1 MGFRPGRLERQPLR
15 AGHASWWTAGGGCG
29 RGSRL
34 GPIDCVC
41 SRCWISGLM
50 RLPLTEREAARIRGV
65 WRDCTAGRRRDERR
79 AVLAYRRL
87 VRCLAR
93 PIEGDR
99 AIPA

>member
-1 MGFRPGRLERQPLR
+1 
-15 AGHASWWTAGGGCG
+15 
-29 RGSRL
+29 
-34 GPIDCVC
+34 
-41 SRCWISGLM
+41 M